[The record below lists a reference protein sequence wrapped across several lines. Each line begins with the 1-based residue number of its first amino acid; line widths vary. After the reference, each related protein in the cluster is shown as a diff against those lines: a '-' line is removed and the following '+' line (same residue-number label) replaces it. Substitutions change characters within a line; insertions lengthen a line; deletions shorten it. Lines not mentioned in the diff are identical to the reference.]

1 MFTLVIWRDNAT
13 LVWPNL
19 PVAAEGSPERLVF
32 AKIMF
37 AKIMFARIMIAR
49 IMFARIMFAKIMFA
63 KMMFA
68 KIMGQFCG
76 FHPLAKW
83 QQSGQ

>member
-37 AKIMFARIMIAR
+37 AR
-49 IMFARIMFAKIMFA
+49 IMFAKIMFAKIMFA

>member
-37 AKIMFARIMIAR
+37 SKIMFARIMFAK
-49 IMFARIMFAKIMFA
+49 IMSAKIMFA

>member
-37 AKIMFARIMIAR
+37 AK
-49 IMFARIMFAKIMFA
+49 
-63 KMMFA
+63 MMFA

-83 QQSGQ
+83 QQRGQ

>member
-37 AKIMFARIMIAR
+37 AR

-76 FHPLAKW
+76 FHPLAAEW

>member
-37 AKIMFARIMIAR
+37 SKIMFARIM
-49 IMFARIMFAKIMFA
+49 FSRIMFAKIMFA

-83 QQSGQ
+83 QQGGQ